1 MRNAMLSL
9 LRNAS
14 MVLVAGA
21 LTAGLAFP
29 ELQTFSNSSCPIP
42 GPLTEGAF
50 TATVNGNGFCGPVQN
65 LGLASD
71 SEGATITLTANGF
84 KFDATSILVGGV
96 NSAIPSEPVTFT
108 GDIAGGGTVTQIFDT
123 TGSTTSFAE
132 ADLHGFDN
140 LTDLRITLVA
150 DSIQNLTFNV
160 STAPE
165 PGTFALVGLGLAGL
179 AIVRRKRSA

>member
-29 ELQTFSNSSCPIP
+29 EVQTFSNSGCPVP

-65 LGLASD
+65 GGLESD
-71 SEGATITLTANGF
+71 SGGATITLTANGF
-84 KFDATSILVGGV
+84 KFDATSILVGGL
-96 NSAIPSEPVTFT
+96 NSAIPPEPVTFT

-123 TGSTTSFAE
+123 PGGVGFAE
-132 ADLHGFDN
+132 ADLHGFDD

-150 DSIQNLTFNV
+150 DSIQNLT
-160 STAPE
+160 APE
-165 PGTFALVGLGLAGL
+165 PGTFALVGLGLASL